1 VIAILLNWRVWLIAA
16 LAAAGIY
23 SHHLGYV
30 SGSADVQSVFDAYK
44 TKDIEQAM
52 AAQVLRQEQEA
63 SMQAKNKEVT
73 ENYVSLQVAT
83 NTAVLALDRDRMRLQ
98 AALAAYRN
106 TTGQDSGAGLQ
117 VDDSALVGS
126 FSECIDRYSTLAKE
140 FDAASDQLIGLQAYV
155 DGVVKP

>member
-63 SMQAKNKEVT
+63 AMTAANLKVT
-73 ENYVSLQVAT
+73 QDYESLKSAT
-83 NTAVLALDRDRMRLQ
+83 ATAVAALDRDRMRLQ
-98 AALAAYRN
+98 ATIAAYRRA
-106 TTGQDSGAGLQ
+106 TGKDSSTVAGI
-117 VDDSALVGS
+117 DGEALVGS
-126 FSECIDRYSTLAKE
+126 FSECIDRYSGLAKE
-140 FDAASDQLIGLQAYV
+140 ADSTSDTLKALQDYV
-155 DGVVKP
+155 NKVVR

>member
-1 VIAILLNWRVWLIAA
+1 MIAILLNWRVWLVAA

-63 SMQAKNKEVT
+63 AMNAANLKVT
-73 ENYVSLQVAT
+73 QDYESLKSAT
-83 NTAVLALDRDRMRLQ
+83 ATAVAALDRDRMRLQ
-98 AALAAYRN
+98 AALASYRRA
-106 TTGQDSGAGLQ
+106 TGSDPKAG
-117 VDDSALVGS
+117 SAIDGDAIVKS
-126 FSECIDRYSTLAKE
+126 FSECINEYSTLAAE
-140 FDAASDQLIGLQAYV
+140 SDSTSDTLKALQDYV
-155 DGVVKP
+155 NKVVR